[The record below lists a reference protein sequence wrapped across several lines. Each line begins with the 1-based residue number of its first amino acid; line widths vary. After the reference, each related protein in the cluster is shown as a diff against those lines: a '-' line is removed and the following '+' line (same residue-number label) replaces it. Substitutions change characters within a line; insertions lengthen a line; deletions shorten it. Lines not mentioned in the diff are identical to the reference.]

1 MPIPHNQHIIYPAP
15 ASLCAAYCVPE
26 NQSMPNNSCAMGYEC
41 WTTIRNRPTSPL
53 LLKSQIPFLLR
64 SALKPFHKRTW
75 PPAGMP
81 GPVRVTRT
89 AHPQNPNIIPITQPS
104 RALPGAQEAGFR
116 FYVAFPLPFL
126 PLKNSIPRPKSGGQT
141 ESSSLGPY
149 RYCLAG
155 A

>member
-41 WTTIRNRPTSPL
+41 WTTIRNRPTLTTPPQKSNPIFIEICIKTIPQTHMASGWNGRSRTCGAYCPL
-53 LLKSQIPFLLR
+53 PKPKHNTHHTALPSASWSAGSWVPFLCCL
-64 SALKPFHKRTW
+64 S
-75 PPAGMP
+75 
-81 GPVRVTRT
+81 V
-89 AHPQNPNIIPITQPS
+89 
-104 RALPGAQEAGFR
+104 ALPA
-116 FYVAFPLPFL
+116 V
-126 PLKNSIPRPKSGGQT
+126 KNSIPRPKSGGQT